1 MTIPLDTATALS
13 PARSAVVKAFAGSIK
28 IGCWFH
34 SPACLSRQSRRH
46 NQLIDKE

>member
-28 IGCWFH
+28 HWLLV
-34 SPACLSRQSRRH
+34 SQSGVPV
-46 NQLIDKE
+46 QTIQTP